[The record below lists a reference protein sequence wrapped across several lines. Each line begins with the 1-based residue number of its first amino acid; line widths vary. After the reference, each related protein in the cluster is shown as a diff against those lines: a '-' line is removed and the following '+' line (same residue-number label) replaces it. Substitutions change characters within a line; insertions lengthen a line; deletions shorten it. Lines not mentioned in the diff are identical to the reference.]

1 MNIHD
6 ATELAFKNGYEKG
19 KRDAVLKLAEFEN
32 VFRSII
38 DRYGVPSR
46 VDLTIEECSELT
58 KALLKMRRSET
69 DSNVLR
75 ADIIEEIADVSIMLE
90 QLKII
95 FDCEKEVSKEI
106 EYKLNRQIKRMETE
120 I

>member
-6 ATELAFKNGYEKG
+6 ATELAYKNGYEKG
-19 KRDAVLKLAEFEN
+19 MSDAVRKIAEFDK
-32 VFRSII
+32 VLRSII
-38 DRYGVPSR
+38 DKYGVPSR
-46 VDLTIEECSELT
+46 IDLTIEECSELT

-75 ADIIEEIADVSIMLE
+75 TDIIEEIADVSIMLE

-95 FDCEKEVSKEI
+95 FDCEKEVSREI
-106 EYKLNRQIKRMETE
+106 EYKLNRQIERMKTE
-120 I
+120 F